1 MVKYGLTP
9 MQAIRAATLDAA
21 RVLGHEKEFGSIAAG
36 KSADLV
42 AVAGDPL
49 ADIRTFEHVKAVIAR
64 GSAICGADGPKC
76 RDASPP

>member
-9 MQAIRAATLDAA
+9 MQAIRSATLDAA
-21 RVLGHEKEFGSIAAG
+21 RALGHESEFGSISAG

-49 ADIRTFEHVKAVIAR
+49 ADIRTLEHVKAVIAR
-64 GSAICGADGPKC
+64 GELICGSENVNC
-76 RDASPP
+76 REASP